1 MKTSYT
7 LDTNGQRQTSGSL
20 SVAFVRVPFWL
31 RLVCRLSQRL
41 IYLCPLIFTALMLL
55 FSCPVAS
62 DSLRLHG
69 LQHARPPCPSP
80 SPRVRPTSRSLYH
93 WCCSAISSSHTLF
106 SFCPCSFPA
115 SGTIPTSHLFASDD
129 QNTGVPASAL
139 VLPVNIQGRSPLRLT
154 GLISLQSKGPSRVFS
169 NTTVRRHQFF
179 SVMPSLQSNFHTPTW
194 PLGRSYPWLYGPLSA
209 E

>member
-7 LDTNGQRQTSGSL
+7 LDTNGQRQTSWSL

-41 IYLCPLIFTALMLL
+41 VYLCPLIFTALLF
-55 FSCPVAS
+55 FSCPVVSA
-62 DSLRLHG
+62 SLRLHG
-69 LQHARPPCPSP
+69 LQHTRPPCPSP
-80 SPRVRPTSRSLYH
+80 SPGVCPTSRSLYH
-93 WCCSAISSSHTLF
+93 WCRPASSSSLTVF

-115 SGTIPTSHLFASDD
+115 SGTFPMSHLFASDD
-129 QNTGVPASAL
+129 QNTGVSAPAL
-139 VLPVNIQGRSPLRLT
+139 IPPVNIQGRSPFRLT
-154 GLISLQSKGPSRVFS
+154 GLTSLQSKGPSRVFS
-169 NTTVRRHQFF
+169 NTTVQRHQFF
-179 SVMPSLQSNFHTPTW
+179 GVLPSLQSTFHTWTW